1 MNSNDADIVKK
12 QRPLGE
18 VLMEMAGYGQIS
30 ATSCIVTSS
39 DRTTIPVDIDYNT
52 VTMNSFRLEK
62 YAYLNKKNTRDVETD
77 RQIYVPFYVN
87 NHRVVGLMDS
97 GSDITIMHA
106 SLYKRI
112 FQTKLDLAESDIS
125 HVVSFNG
132 GKIPLLGKQTIH
144 LGYSKKCLG
153 LKIDLYIIEDIP
165 QVPIFLVGF
174 NVFKA
179 GLIMLTFSGN
189 IDDPYPEVIFKFPA
203 IFHSPV
209 FYESP
214 RKLNIC
220 TAYNITLGPYEV
232 KSVRFELSSSAPVI
246 RTDIIL
252 ITSAEWDTVTIIPT
266 RTNLELISPNQ
277 NYCAE
282 ALVANTSGKILTNI
296 TVESRYELINEF
308 RSVEVSNENKGR
320 LTRALATHP
329 FGREILTTK
338 SSANIEL
345 PLVTVHHLASASGN
359 ELLVSDLDYADTI
372 MGKEP
377 TFCGMA
383 EISPEI
389 IEPSGLDL
397 PTLIHATAADA
408 IDLSSYS
415 EEIRPFIEKIFIQKY
430 PEVVSLHSLDA
441 GNLSLTLGYTQLRLR
456 EGELLPRAK
465 RIFHISPSD
474 QRHLDDIC
482 ELLIK
487 FGYIMRSPMTP
498 DGSHLYGMSA
508 YLVPRSK
515 PNCLGRLI
523 VDFSPVNQLI
533 QSPSSV
539 IPEIG
544 ATLQFLRGKAL
555 YSSLDLRYAYLALR
569 IDEESRKLTTFL
581 TPSGSYRWLALPTG
595 AALSPAYFT
604 DACNRILH
612 FSPEYDSSGKLIYE
626 ARNVVKQKRDPLK
639 FVCNYFDDILATSPL
654 KPTYGE
660 TLTCHFEILEQCVQ
674 RLAFHGAKINVMKC
688 EFARSK
694 ILFLGW
700 YVSHDY
706 VIADP
711 RRIQKIREFKFPDNK
726 KSVRAFLGLVNSLRK
741 VVAMN
746 VIEHVAILTPLTSS
760 KVIFAPEEK
769 HYIAFEK
776 IKHLLISEPL
786 FGHLIDESAEKFL
799 WVDAATTSGVLGGV
813 LAQKIVGTG
822 DEKVVPTFL
831 DLDDKVHRLIFDKE
845 LLYEPC
851 RLYTSLPIELPK
863 PTSIRTV
870 PPRITPLGDL
880 LGFTEDNV
888 HESFF
893 WSTIST
899 LPFA

>member
-1 MNSNDADIVKK
+1 
-12 QRPLGE
+12 
-18 VLMEMAGYGQIS
+18 
-30 ATSCIVTSS
+30 
-39 DRTTIPVDIDYNT
+39 
-52 VTMNSFRLEK
+52 
-62 YAYLNKKNTRDVETD
+62 
-77 RQIYVPFYVN
+77 
-87 NHRVVGLMDS
+87 
-97 GSDITIMHA
+97 
-106 SLYKRI
+106 
-112 FQTKLDLAESDIS
+112 
-125 HVVSFNG
+125 
-132 GKIPLLGKQTIH
+132 
-144 LGYSKKCLG
+144 
-153 LKIDLYIIEDIP
+153 
-165 QVPIFLVGF
+165 
-174 NVFKA
+174 
-179 GLIMLTFSGN
+179 
-189 IDDPYPEVIFKFPA
+189 
-203 IFHSPV
+203 
-209 FYESP
+209 
-214 RKLNIC
+214 
-220 TAYNITLGPYEV
+220 
-232 KSVRFELSSSAPVI
+232 
-246 RTDIIL
+246 
-252 ITSAEWDTVTIIPT
+252 
-266 RTNLELISPNQ
+266 
-277 NYCAE
+277 
-282 ALVANTSGKILTNI
+282 
-296 TVESRYELINEF
+296 
-308 RSVEVSNENKGR
+308 
-320 LTRALATHP
+320 
-329 FGREILTTK
+329 
-338 SSANIEL
+338 
-345 PLVTVHHLASASGN
+345 
-359 ELLVSDLDYADTI
+359 
-372 MGKEP
+372 
-377 TFCGMA
+377 
-383 EISPEI
+383 
-389 IEPSGLDL
+389 
-397 PTLIHATAADA
+397 
-408 IDLSSYS
+408 
-415 EEIRPFIEKIFIQKY
+415 
-430 PEVVSLHSLDA
+430 
-441 GNLSLTLGYTQLRLR
+441 
-456 EGELLPRAK
+456 
-465 RIFHISPSD
+465 
-474 QRHLDDIC
+474 
-482 ELLIK
+482 
-487 FGYIMRSPMTP
+487 
-498 DGSHLYGMSA
+498 
-508 YLVPRSK
+508 
-515 PNCLGRLI
+515 
-523 VDFSPVNQLI
+523 
-533 QSPSSV
+533 V

-786 FGHLIDESAEKFL
+786 FGHLIDEAAEKFL

-863 PTSIRTV
+863 PTSIRSV
-870 PPRITPLGDL
+870 APRITQLGDIL
-880 LGFTEDNV
+880 VFRVDNV

-899 LPFA
+899 LAMYGCHLPESTQELRIKAMKKLRSGILNNKLKDFTFHLNYNNYNQFVEDFKAGKVGLDPEMYLAEALATALHRPMIFISSLDKHKSQPIFYVNYDMKSIPPLIYGIYERKGQTIFLPFFYNNKTEFRLDHLK